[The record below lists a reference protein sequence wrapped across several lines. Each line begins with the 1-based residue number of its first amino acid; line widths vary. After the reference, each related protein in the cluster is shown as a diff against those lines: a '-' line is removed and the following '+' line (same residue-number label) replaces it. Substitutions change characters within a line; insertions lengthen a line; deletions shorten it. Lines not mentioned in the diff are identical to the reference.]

1 VSHLPEN
8 EEPGLLDE
16 QASLETAGVTWK
28 GTMAALGGLAQM
40 GIPPFI
46 TGPPLIVAAICW
58 TVVERKRIAVKR
70 LLADPPRLDF
80 ETETRAR
87 RRRYVAGA
95 LGDNRL
101 AVATDEA
108 AIATLRAAA
117 YFEAAVRADERSQ
130 GAALEGR
137 AQLAEWQLSQSRRL
151 LELGKMWSG
160 EMAVALNAFA
170 QSWAAYAAESEL
182 ETLALPQADLTPRPL
197 PPEAREALD
206 RTGLVVGDLDL
217 TVRWPAEL
225 DRQALVGA
233 STGDLAIEA
242 ARTTRTVS
250 WSTRQV
256 AGGRRALPERSGE
269 DEALPPLLPPAD
281 GAAEVEQWLLPAA
294 EGGSA
299 DAMFDLGSLAHDRG
313 DRAAAREWF
322 ERAARA
328 NTPRPR
334 DVFLAEAREW
344 TERAER
350 ESPSPSTEV
359 RELPERPAEERE
371 AVAKADFSRV
381 GEYWSALSANGR
393 SVFRGAAQIENR
405 RGPGYTLDD
414 IAEVLGISVASVRSR
429 HRSTGRTARSWRA
442 HTGTEAPIELIVQSY
457 GWDAE
462 RGGNRTRYRL
472 PSGVAETITNLP

>member
-1 VSHLPEN
+1 MSNLPEN

-16 QASLETAGVTWK
+16 QASLKTSGITWK
-28 GTMAALGGLAQM
+28 GTMAALGGLGQM
-40 GIPPFI
+40 GVPPFVI
-46 TGPPLIVAAICW
+46 GPPLVVGAICW
-58 TVVERKRIAVKR
+58 TVVERKRIAVER

-80 ETETRAR
+80 ETGTRAR
-87 RRRYVAGA
+87 RRRYVAGT
-95 LGDNRL
+95 LGDDRL

-130 GAALEGR
+130 GAALEGQ
-137 AQLAEWQLSQSRRL
+137 AGLAEWQLGLSRRL
-151 LELGKMWSG
+151 LELGQMWSG

-170 QSWAAYAAESEL
+170 QSWAAYAVESEL
-182 ETLALPQADLTPRPL
+182 DTLALPEADLPPREL

-217 TVRWPAEL
+217 TIGWPTEL
-225 DRQALVGA
+225 DRQALAGA

-242 ARTTRTVS
+242 ARATRTVS
-250 WSTRQV
+250 LSTRRV
-256 AGGRRALPERSGE
+256 AGGRRALPERTGE
-269 DEALPPLLPPAD
+269 DEALPSLLPSPDDVAV
-281 GAAEVEQWLLPAA
+281 VERRLLPAA

-299 DAMFDLGSLAHDRG
+299 DAMFELGSLAHDRG
-313 DRAAAREWF
+313 DRAEAREWL

-328 NTPRPR
+328 SAPRPR
-334 DVFLAEAREW
+334 GVFLAEAREW

-350 ESPSPSTEV
+350 ELSPPPAEG
-359 RELPERPAEERE
+359 RERPDRPAEERE
-371 AVAKADFSRV
+371 AVMKADYSRI
-381 GEYWSALSANGR
+381 GEYWSALSDNGR
-393 SVFRGAAQIENR
+393 SVFRGAAQIENQ

-414 IAEVLGISVASVRSR
+414 IAEVLDITVASVRSM
-429 HRSTGRTARSWRA
+429 HRSTGRTARSWRT
-442 HTGTEAPIELIVQSY
+442 HTGTEAPIELVVQSY

-472 PSGVAETITNLP
+472 PPGVAETITNLL

>member
-1 VSHLPEN
+1 MSHLPES

-16 QASLETAGVTWK
+16 QASLKIAGVTWK
-28 GTMAALGGLAQM
+28 GTMAALGGLGEM
-40 GIPPFI
+40 GVPHFI
-46 TGPPLIVAAICW
+46 LGPSLIVGAICW
-58 TVVERKRIAVKR
+58 TVVERKRVAVER

-80 ETETRAR
+80 ETGTRAR
-87 RRRYVAGA
+87 RRRYVAGT
-95 LGDNRL
+95 LGDDRL

-137 AQLAEWQLSQSRRL
+137 AELAEWQLGQSRRL
-151 LELGKMWSG
+151 LEMGQMWSG

-170 QSWAAYAAESEL
+170 QSWAAYAVESEL
-182 ETLALPQADLTPRPL
+182 DTLALPEADLPPREL
-197 PPEAREALD
+197 PPETRAALD

-217 TVRWPAEL
+217 GIGWPTEL
-225 DRQALVGA
+225 DRQALIGT

-250 WSTRQV
+250 RSTRRV
-256 AGGRRALPERSGE
+256 AGGRRALPERTGE
-269 DEALPPLLPPAD
+269 DEALPPLLPAAD
-281 GAAEVEQWLLPAA
+281 GVAGVEQRLLPAA
-294 EGGSA
+294 ERGSA
-299 DAMFDLGSLAHDRG
+299 DAMFELGSLAHNRGDRG
-313 DRAAAREWF
+313 DAREWF

-328 NTPRPR
+328 SAPRPR
-334 DVFLAEAREW
+334 SVFLAESREW
-344 TERAER
+344 KERTE
-350 ESPSPSTEV
+350 
-359 RELPERPAEERE
+359 RELPPPSEEMRERSERPPEDRE
-371 AVAKADFSRV
+371 AVAKADYSRL
-381 GEYWSALSANGR
+381 GEYWSALSDNGR

-414 IAEVLGISVASVRSR
+414 IAEVLNISVSSVRSM
-429 HRSTGRTARSWRA
+429 HRSTGRTARSWRT
-442 HTGTEAPIELIVQSY
+442 HTGTEAPIGLIVQSY

-472 PSGVAETITNLP
+472 PPGVAEAIANLP